1 MSTYTDKELVGFL
14 HDGHEGAIERIFKQ
28 YYSYICSAV
37 YKILSDP
44 SLTEDLAQ
52 DVFYELW
59 RKREKIEINSSL
71 KAYLKRAA
79 INKAL
84 NYIRSKKMKFADDED
99 NSAIINIPVSSHE
112 GEFEAMELQ
121 DIINAA
127 IDTLPERCR
136 IVFMMSRHEEMS
148 YKEIAAALEISIKT
162 VENQISKAL
171 KILKKAVNPY
181 LNRNLK

>member
-1 MSTYTDKELVGFL
+1 MSNYDDKELVALL
-14 HDGHEGAIERIFKQ
+14 HENDDSAIEKIFKQ

-37 YKILSDP
+37 YKIIPDP
-44 SLTEDLAQ
+44 VTTEDLAQ

-59 RKREKIEINSSL
+59 RKRERIEINSSL

-84 NYIRSKKMKFADDED
+84 NYIRSKKMKFDSDDD
-99 NSAIINIPVSSHE
+99 DTVINIAERSSE
-112 GEFEAMELQ
+112 GELEAMELQ

-127 IDTLPERCR
+127 IDTLPEKCR
-136 IVFMMSRHEEMS
+136 IVFMMSRFEEMS

-181 LNRNLK
+181 LNKEIK

>member
-1 MSTYTDKELVGFL
+1 MNNYTDTELVEFL
-14 HDGHEGAIERIFKQ
+14 NQSQDGAIEKIFKQ

-37 YKILSDP
+37 YRIIGDTTLA
-44 SLTEDLAQ
+44 EDLAQ

-84 NYIRSKKMKFADDED
+84 NYIRSKKMKFDNDDEI
-99 NSAIINIPVSSHE
+99 ALVNIPVSSSE
-112 GEFEAMELQ
+112 NSFEAVELQ

-127 IDTLPERCR
+127 IETLPTKCR
-136 IVFMMSRHEEMS
+136 IVFMMSRFEELS
-148 YKEIAAALEISIKT
+148 YKEIAASLEISVKT

-171 KILKKAVNPY
+171 KILKIAVNPY
-181 LNRNLK
+181 LEKEIK

>member
-1 MSTYTDKELVGFL
+1 MGNYTDKELVGFL
-14 HDGHEGAIERIFKQ
+14 HENEHGAIEKIFKQ
-28 YYSYICSAV
+28 YYSYICSSV
-37 YKILSDP
+37 YKIIPDSN
-44 SLTEDLAQ
+44 LTEDLAQ

-84 NYIRSKKMKFADDED
+84 NYIRSRKMKFDSDED
-99 NSAIINIPVSSHE
+99 DTVQSIPVRSSE
-112 GEFEAMELQ
+112 GSLEADELQ
-121 DIINAA
+121 DIINEV
-127 IDTLPERCR
+127 IDSLPEKCR

-148 YKEIAAALEISIKT
+148 YKEIAAALEISVKT

-171 KILKKAVNPY
+171 KILKIAVNPY
-181 LNRNLK
+181 LSKDLK

>member
-1 MSTYTDKELVGFL
+1 MSNYTDKELVAFL
-14 HDGHEGAIERIFKQ
+14 NDSDDGAIEKIFKQ

-37 YKILSDP
+37 YKIIPDP
-44 SLTEDLAQ
+44 NLTEDLAQ

-59 RKREKIEINSSL
+59 RKREKIQITSSL

-84 NYIRSKKMKFADDED
+84 NYIRSKKMKFDNDDD
-99 NSAIINIPVSSHE
+99 DAVVNISVRSSE
-112 GEFEAMELQ
+112 KSLEAMELQ
-121 DIINAA
+121 EIINDA
-127 IDTLPERCR
+127 IDTLPEKCR
-136 IVFMMSRHEEMS
+136 IVFMMSRFEEMS

-171 KILKKAVNPY
+171 KILKIAVNPY
-181 LNRNLK
+181 LDKEI

>member
-1 MSTYTDKELVGFL
+1 MSNYTDKELVGFL
-14 HDGHEGAIERIFKQ
+14 NDTDESAIEKIFKQ

-37 YKILSDP
+37 YKIIPDP
-44 SLTEDLAQ
+44 ILTEDLAQ

-59 RKREKIEINSSL
+59 RKREKIKINSSL

-84 NYIRSKKMKFADDED
+84 NYIRSKKMKFDSDDDDAVINISVSSSE
-99 NSAIINIPVSSHE
+99 NSFEAKELQAIINAS
-112 GEFEAMELQ
+112 
-121 DIINAA
+121 
-127 IDTLPERCR
+127 IDTLPEKCR
-136 IVFMMSRHEEMS
+136 IVFMMSRFEEMS
-148 YKEIAAALEISIKT
+148 YKEIAAELEISIKT

-181 LNRNLK
+181 LDTDLK

>member
-1 MSTYTDKELVGFL
+1 MYSDVELIEFL
-14 HDGHEGAIERIFKQ
+14 HTNETGAIEKIFKQ

-37 YKILSDP
+37 YKIIPDSN
-44 SLTEDLAQ
+44 LTEDLAQ

-59 RKREKIEINSSL
+59 RKRERIEITSSL

-84 NYIRSKKMKFADDED
+84 NYIRSKKIRFDSDDDETVQ
-99 NSAIINIPVSSHE
+99 NISVRSSENNVEAFELQEIIN
-112 GEFEAMELQ
+112 
-121 DIINAA
+121 DA
-127 IDTLPERCR
+127 IDQLPEKCR

-148 YKEIAAALEISIKT
+148 YKEIAGALEISVKT

-171 KILKKAVNPY
+171 KYLRKAVNPY
-181 LNRNLK
+181 LSYEII

>member
-1 MSTYTDKELVGFL
+1 MSNYTDKELVGFL
-14 HDGHEGAIERIFKQ
+14 NDTDDGAIEKIFKQ

-37 YKILSDP
+37 YKIIPDP
-44 SLTEDLAQ
+44 VLTEDLAQ

-59 RKREKIEINSSL
+59 RKREKIQINSSL

-84 NYIRSKKMKFADDED
+84 NYIRSKKMKFDSDDND
-99 NSAIINIPVSSHE
+99 TVINISVASSE
-112 GEFEAMELQ
+112 NSFEAMELQ
-121 DIINAA
+121 DIINAS
-127 IDTLPERCR
+127 IDTLPEKCR
-136 IVFMMSRHEEMS
+136 IVFMMSRFEEMS
-148 YKEIAAALEISIKT
+148 YKEIAAQLEISIKT

-181 LNRNLK
+181 LDKDLK

>member
-1 MSTYTDKELVGFL
+1 MSSYTDKELVGFL
-14 HDGHEGAIERIFKQ
+14 NSSDDKAIERIFKQ

-37 YKILSDP
+37 YKIIPDSN
-44 SLTEDLAQ
+44 LTEDLAQ

-59 RKREKIEINSSL
+59 KKRERIEINSSL

-84 NYIRSKKMKFADDED
+84 NYIRSKKIKFDSDDDEAIVNISV
-99 NSAIINIPVSSHE
+99 NSSEGKYEADELQEIINE
-112 GEFEAMELQ
+112 
-121 DIINAA
+121 A
-127 IDTLPERCR
+127 IDRLPEKCR
-136 IVFMMSRHEEMS
+136 IVFMMSRFEEMS

-171 KILKKAVNPY
+171 KILKKVVNPY
-181 LNRNLK
+181 LAKDLK

>member
-1 MSTYTDKELVGFL
+1 MSSYTDKELVGFL
-14 HDGHEGAIERIFKQ
+14 HKGNEGAIEKIFKQ

-37 YKILSDP
+37 YKIIPDP
-44 SLTEDLAQ
+44 TLTEDLAQ

-59 RKREKIEINSSL
+59 RKREKIQINSSL

-84 NYIRSKKMKFADDED
+84 NYIRSKKMKFDSDDND
-99 NSAIINIPVSSHE
+99 AVINISVDSSE
-112 GEFEAMELQ
+112 NNLEAMELQ
-121 DIINAA
+121 DIINAS
-127 IDTLPERCR
+127 IDTLPEKCR
-136 IVFMMSRHEEMS
+136 IVFMMSRFEEMS

-181 LNRNLK
+181 LDKDLK

>member
-1 MSTYTDKELVGFL
+1 MSNYTDKELVAFL
-14 HDGHEGAIERIFKQ
+14 NDSDDGAIEKIFKQ

-37 YKILSDP
+37 YKIIPDP
-44 SLTEDLAQ
+44 TLTEDLAQ

-59 RKREKIEINSSL
+59 RKREKIQITSSL

-84 NYIRSKKMKFADDED
+84 NYIRSKKMKFDNDDE
-99 NSAIINIPVSSHE
+99 AAVINISVASSE
-112 GEFEAMELQ
+112 NNLQAMELQ
-121 DIINAA
+121 DIINAS
-127 IDTLPERCR
+127 IDTLPEKCR
-136 IVFMMSRHEEMS
+136 IVFMMSRFEEMS
-148 YKEIAAALEISIKT
+148 YKEIAAELEISIKT

-181 LNRNLK
+181 LDKDL

>member
-1 MSTYTDKELVGFL
+1 MSNYTDKELVGFL
-14 HDGHEGAIERIFKQ
+14 HDTDESAIEKIFKQ

-37 YKILSDP
+37 YKIIPDP
-44 SLTEDLAQ
+44 TLTEDLAQ

-59 RKREKIEINSSL
+59 RKREKITINSSL

-84 NYIRSKKMKFADDED
+84 NYIRSKKMKFDSDDD
-99 NSAIINIPVSSHE
+99 DAVINISVSSSE
-112 GEFEAMELQ
+112 NSFEAKELQ
-121 DIINAA
+121 GIINAS
-127 IDTLPERCR
+127 IDTLPEKCR
-136 IVFMMSRHEEMS
+136 IVFMMSRFEEMS
-148 YKEIAAALEISIKT
+148 YKEIAAELEISIKT

-181 LNRNLK
+181 LDKDLK

>member
-1 MSTYTDKELVGFL
+1 MSNYTDKELIEFL
-14 HDGHEGAIERIFKQ
+14 HKNDDAAIERIFKQ

-37 YKILSDP
+37 YKIIPDP
-44 SLTEDLAQ
+44 TLTEDLAQ

-59 RKREKIEINSSL
+59 RKRERIEINSSL

-84 NYIRSKKMKFADDED
+84 NYIRSKKMKFDSDDD
-99 NSAIINIPVSSHE
+99 DAVINISVPSSE
-112 GEFEAMELQ
+112 GSFEAQELQ
-121 DIINAA
+121 GIINAA
-127 IDTLPERCR
+127 IDTLPEKCR
-136 IVFMMSRHEEMS
+136 IVFMMSRFEEMS

-181 LNRNLK
+181 LNKDLK

>member
-1 MSTYTDKELVGFL
+1 MSIYTDKELIEFL
-14 HDGHEGAIERIFKQ
+14 HQNDDSAIEKIFKQ

-37 YKILSDP
+37 YNIIPDS

-59 RKREKIEINSSL
+59 RKRERIQINSSL

-84 NYIRSKKMKFADDED
+84 NYIRSKKMKFDSADDDAVTNIAVSSSEG
-99 NSAIINIPVSSHE
+99 SFEAQELQEIINT
-112 GEFEAMELQ
+112 
-121 DIINAA
+121 A
-127 IDTLPERCR
+127 IDTLPEKCR
-136 IVFMMSRHEEMS
+136 IVFMMSRFEEMS
-148 YKEIAAALEISIKT
+148 YKEIAHALEISVKT

-171 KILKKAVNPY
+171 KILKKKVNPY
-181 LNRNLK
+181 LNKDLK

>member
-1 MSTYTDKELVGFL
+1 MSNYTDKELVEFL
-14 HDGHEGAIERIFKQ
+14 HQNDETAIERIFKQ

-37 YKILSDP
+37 YKIIPDP
-44 SLTEDLAQ
+44 NLTEDLAQ

-84 NYIRSKKMKFADDED
+84 NYIRSKKMKFDSDDD
-99 NSAIINIPVSSHE
+99 AAVINIAVSSSE
-112 GEFEAMELQ
+112 GSYEAMELQ
-121 DIINAA
+121 EIINAV
-127 IDTLPERCR
+127 IDTLPEKCR
-136 IVFMMSRHEEMS
+136 IVFMMSRFEEMS
-148 YKEIAAALEISIKT
+148 YKEIAAKLEISIKT

-171 KILKKAVNPY
+171 KILKREVNPY
-181 LNRNLK
+181 LNKEIK